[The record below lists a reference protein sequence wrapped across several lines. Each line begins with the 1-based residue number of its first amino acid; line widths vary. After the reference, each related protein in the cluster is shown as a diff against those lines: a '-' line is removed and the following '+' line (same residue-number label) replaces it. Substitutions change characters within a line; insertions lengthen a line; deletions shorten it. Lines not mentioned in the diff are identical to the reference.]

1 MGALLRPVTGNRRRR
16 TAVVALTP
24 AVAAAFLAASGLDG
38 GTITVPWLLLVAVAA
53 TLSAAVLATY
63 VPERGLRPDFG
74 CTPCAAVSAMTVVG
88 AAIALDSYGA
98 SLVGPAVAI
107 AATLFGLTQRLGQ
120 PDACAR

>member
-1 MGALLRPVTGNRRRR
+1 MGALLQPVIGNRRRR
-16 TAVVALTP
+16 TAVVAFTP
-24 AVAAAFLAASGLDG
+24 GVAAVFLAASGLDG
-38 GTITVPWLLLVAVAA
+38 GAMPAAWLLLVAVAA

-88 AAIALDSYGA
+88 AAIALDSYGP

>member
-1 MGALLRPVTGNRRRR
+1 MSALLAPVIGNRRRR
-16 TAVVALTP
+16 TALVVLTPVVA
-24 AVAAAFLAASGLDG
+24 VAFLASSGLAG
-38 GTITVPWLLLVAVAA
+38 GTIPVAWLLLLAVAA

-63 VPERGLRPDFG
+63 VPERGLRPDLG

-98 SLVGPAVAI
+98 SLLGPAVAI